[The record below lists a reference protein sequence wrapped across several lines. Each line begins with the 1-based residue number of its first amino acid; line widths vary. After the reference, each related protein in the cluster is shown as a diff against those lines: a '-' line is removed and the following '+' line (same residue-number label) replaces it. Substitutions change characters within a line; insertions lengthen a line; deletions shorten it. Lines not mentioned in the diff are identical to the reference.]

1 MENRY
6 FLKECKLVPTE
17 GSSLKQEFEIS
28 AGNPLISYYES
39 IKSPA
44 ISLTLTFLDVD
55 QLVSREGITGG
66 EYLSLKVKKEGH
78 DDFELKA
85 DKHFLMLNSVKDVS
99 TSSSKQ
105 VATLEFVSVETIVN
119 ETARVNKK
127 YTGNISD
134 TVMQLLIGDKRGI
147 GTSKKLFG
155 PVDEKLGE
163 TDVEKDRATN
173 SYSFVGNL
181 KRPFDTIQWLCPKA
195 ASTDDEC
202 GFLFYETLD
211 GYYFKSIKTLLEGE
225 PIVYEKP
232 EKTPTPAGIGDFKI
246 IENNLDTSN
255 DVGMNCRMGMYSN
268 KTIYINIDNATE
280 KIVDYRISG
289 MNLKK
294 PPKLPNKLEDFPTR
308 LMLRVLDKGAL
319 QKGSKKEEIQKENE
333 LAIYQSK
340 SYARANLIFSQSMG
354 ISIPFNPELRAG
366 QMLDLKF
373 PLRKGDDQATTTYG
387 SESDDDVSGKYLISE
402 LKHIIGGNRANT
414 ELTLIRDM
422 FTA

>member
-78 DDFELKA
+78 DDFEIKA

-105 VATLEFVSVETIVN
+105 VATLEFVSVEAIIN

-127 YTGNISD
+127 YTGNVTQ
-134 TVMQLLIGDKRGI
+134 TVKELLKGSRGI
-147 GTSKKLFG
+147 ETKKNL
-155 PVDEKLGE
+155 DS
-163 TDVEKDRATN
+163 DRASN

-181 KRPFDTIQWLCPKA
+181 KRPFDTIQWLCSKTQ
-195 ASTDDEC
+195 SSKDGY
-202 GFLFYETLD
+202 GFLFFETAD
-211 GYYFKSIKTLLEGE
+211 GYVFKSIEKLLKQKPIEYKKSELPDQNSE
-225 PIVYEKP
+225 PN
-232 EKTPTPAGIGDFKI
+232 DFRI
-246 IENNLDTSN
+246 IENNLDQTN
-255 DVGMNCRMGMYSN
+255 DIGINCRMGMYAN
-268 KTIYINIDNATE
+268 KTIYINVDNATY
-280 KIVDYRISG
+280 KTVDFRIEDLK
-289 MNLKK
+289 LKK
-294 PPKLPNKLEDFPTR
+294 SPKLPNKLERVPTR

-319 QKGSKKEEIQKENE
+319 QKGSKRKEIQKENE

-340 SYARANLIFSQSMG
+340 SYARANLIFSQSMS
-354 ISIPFNPELRAG
+354 IVIPFNPDLRAG

-373 PLRKGDDQATTTYG
+373 PLRKGSDQETTTYG
-387 SESDDDVSGKYLISE
+387 KDSDDDVSGKYLISE
-402 LKHIIGGNRANT
+402 LKHTLGNNEGT
-414 ELTLIRDM
+414 TQLKLIRDV

>member
-78 DDFELKA
+78 DDFEIKSN
-85 DKHFLMLNSVKDVS
+85 KHFLMLNSVKNVS

-105 VATLEFVSVETIVN
+105 LATLEFVSVEAIIN

-127 YTGNISD
+127 YTGNVTQ
-134 TVMQLLIGDKRGI
+134 TVKELLKGRRGI
-147 GTSKKLFG
+147 ETKKNL
-155 PVDEKLGE
+155 DS
-163 TDVEKDRATN
+163 DRASN

-181 KRPFDTIQWLCPKA
+181 KRPFDTIQWLCSKTQ
-195 ASTDDEC
+195 SSKDGY
-202 GFLFYETLD
+202 GFLFFETAD
-211 GYYFKSIKTLLEGE
+211 GYVFKSIEKLLKQKPIEYKKSELPDQNSE
-225 PIVYEKP
+225 PN
-232 EKTPTPAGIGDFKI
+232 DFRI
-246 IENNLDTSN
+246 IENNLDQTN
-255 DVGMNCRMGMYSN
+255 DIGINCRMGMYAN
-268 KTIYINIDNATE
+268 KTIYINVDNATY
-280 KIVDYRISG
+280 KTVDFRIEDLK
-289 MNLKK
+289 LKK
-294 PPKLPNKLEDFPTR
+294 SPKLPNKLERVPTR

-319 QKGSKKEEIQKENE
+319 QKGSKRKEIQKENE

-340 SYARANLIFSQSMG
+340 SYARANLIFSQSMS
-354 ISIPFNPELRAG
+354 IVIPFNPDLRAG

-373 PLRKGDDQATTTYG
+373 PLRKGSDQETTTYG
-387 SESDDDVSGKYLISE
+387 KDSDDDVSGKYLISE
-402 LKHIIGGNRANT
+402 LKHTLGNNEGT
-414 ELTLIRDM
+414 TQLKLIRDV

>member
-78 DDFELKA
+78 DDFEIKA

-105 VATLEFVSVETIVN
+105 VATLEFVSVEAIIN

-127 YTGNISD
+127 YTGNVTQ
-134 TVMQLLIGDKRGI
+134 TVKELLKGRRGI
-147 GTSKKLFG
+147 ETKKNL
-155 PVDEKLGE
+155 DS
-163 TDVEKDRATN
+163 DRASN

-181 KRPFDTIQWLCPKA
+181 KRPFDTIQWLCSKTQ
-195 ASTDDEC
+195 SSKDGY
-202 GFLFYETLD
+202 GFLFFETAD
-211 GYYFKSIKTLLEGE
+211 GYVFKSIEKLLKQKPIEYKKSELPDQNSE
-225 PIVYEKP
+225 PN
-232 EKTPTPAGIGDFKI
+232 DFRI
-246 IENNLDTSN
+246 IENNLDQTN
-255 DVGMNCRMGMYSN
+255 DIGINCRMGMYAN
-268 KTIYINIDNATE
+268 KTIYINVDNATY
-280 KIVDYRISG
+280 KTVDFRVEDLK
-289 MNLKK
+289 LKK
-294 PPKLPNKLEDFPTR
+294 SPKLPNKLERVPTR

-319 QKGSKKEEIQKENE
+319 QKGSKRKEIQKENE

-340 SYARANLIFSQSMG
+340 SYARANLIFSQSMS
-354 ISIPFNPELRAG
+354 IVIPFNPDLRAG

-373 PLRKGDDQATTTYG
+373 PLRKGSDQETTTYG
-387 SESDDDVSGKYLISE
+387 KDSDDDVSGKYLISE
-402 LKHIIGGNRANT
+402 LKHTLGNNEGT
-414 ELTLIRDM
+414 TQLKLIRDV

>member
-78 DDFELKA
+78 DDFEIKA
-85 DKHFLMLNSVKDVS
+85 DKHSLMLNSVKNVS

-105 VATLEFVSVETIVN
+105 VATLEFVSVEAIIN

-127 YTGNISD
+127 YTGNVTQ
-134 TVMQLLIGDKRGI
+134 TVKELLLGKRGI
-147 GTSKKLFG
+147 ETKKNL
-155 PVDEKLGE
+155 DS
-163 TDVEKDRATN
+163 DRASN

-181 KRPFDTIQWLCPKA
+181 KRPFDTIQWLCSKTQ
-195 ASTDDEC
+195 SSKDGY
-202 GFLFYETLD
+202 GFLFFETAD
-211 GYYFKSIKTLLEGE
+211 GYVFKSIEKLLKQRPIEYKKSELPDENSE
-225 PIVYEKP
+225 PD
-232 EKTPTPAGIGDFKI
+232 DFRI
-246 IENNLDTSN
+246 IENNLDQTN
-255 DVGMNCRMGMYSN
+255 DIGINCRMGMYAN
-268 KTIYINIDNATE
+268 KTIYINIDNATL
-280 KIVDYRISG
+280 KTVDFRIEDLK
-289 MNLKK
+289 LKK
-294 PPKLPNKLEDFPTR
+294 SPKLPNKLERIPTR
-308 LMLRVLDKGAL
+308 LMLRVLDKCAL
-319 QKGSKKEEIQKENE
+319 QKGSKRKEIQKENE

-340 SYARANLIFSQSMG
+340 SYARANLIFSQSMS
-354 ISIPFNPELRAG
+354 IVIPFNPDLRAG

-373 PLRKGDDQATTTYG
+373 PLRKGSDQETTTYG
-387 SESDDDVSGKYLISE
+387 KDSDDDVSGKYLISE
-402 LKHIIGGNRANT
+402 LKHTLGNNEGT
-414 ELTLIRDM
+414 TQLKLIRDV

>member
-28 AGNPLISYYES
+28 AGNPLLSYYES

-78 DDFELKA
+78 DDFEIKA

-105 VATLEFVSVETIVN
+105 VATLEFVSVEAIIN

-127 YTGNISD
+127 YTGNVTQ
-134 TVMQLLIGDKRGI
+134 TVKELLKGRRGI
-147 GTSKKLFG
+147 ETKKNL
-155 PVDEKLGE
+155 DS
-163 TDVEKDRATN
+163 DRASN

-181 KRPFDTIQWLCPKA
+181 KRPFDTIQWLCSKTQ
-195 ASTDDEC
+195 SSKDGY
-202 GFLFYETLD
+202 GFLFFETAD
-211 GYYFKSIKTLLEGE
+211 GYIFKSIEKLLKQKPIEYKKSELPDQNSE
-225 PIVYEKP
+225 PN
-232 EKTPTPAGIGDFKI
+232 DFRI
-246 IENNLDTSN
+246 IENNLDQTN
-255 DVGMNCRMGMYSN
+255 DIGINCRMGMYAN
-268 KTIYINIDNATE
+268 KTIYINVDNATY
-280 KIVDYRISG
+280 KTVDFRVEDLK
-289 MNLKK
+289 LKK
-294 PPKLPNKLEDFPTR
+294 SPKLPNKLERVPTR

-319 QKGSKKEEIQKENE
+319 QKGSKRKEIQKENE

-340 SYARANLIFSQSMG
+340 SYARANLIFSQSMS
-354 ISIPFNPELRAG
+354 IVIPFNPDLRAG

-373 PLRKGDDQATTTYG
+373 PLRKGSDQETTTYG
-387 SESDDDVSGKYLISE
+387 KDSDDDVSGKYLISE
-402 LKHIIGGNRANT
+402 LKHTLGNNEGT
-414 ELTLIRDM
+414 TQLKLIRDV

>member
-78 DDFELKA
+78 DDFEIKA

-105 VATLEFVSVETIVN
+105 VATLEFVSVEAIIN

-127 YTGNISD
+127 YTGNVTQ
-134 TVMQLLIGDKRGI
+134 TVKELLKGRRGI
-147 GTSKKLFG
+147 ETKKNL
-155 PVDEKLGE
+155 DS
-163 TDVEKDRATN
+163 DRASN

-181 KRPFDTIQWLCPKA
+181 KRPFDTIQWLCPKTQ
-195 ASTDDEC
+195 SSKESF
-202 GFLFYETLD
+202 GFLFFETLD
-211 GYYFKSIKTLLEGE
+211 GYKFKSIKKLLDQ
-225 PIVYEKP
+225 KP
-232 EKTPTPAGIGDFKI
+232 AYTYTQTDKP
-246 IENNLDTSN
+246 N
-255 DVGMNCRMGMYSN
+255 DDKADGLVILQNRLNQTNDIGMNLRMGMYAN
-268 KTIYINIDNATE
+268 KTIYIDIENQT
-280 KIVDYRISG
+280 KQIVDFKISD
-289 MNLKK
+289 LKPKK
-294 PPKLPNKLEDFPTR
+294 PLKLLNGIENNPTR
-308 LMLRVLDKGAL
+308 LMLRVNDLGSQ
-319 QKGSKKEEIQKENE
+319 QKGSKKKDVEKLNE
-333 LAIYQSK
+333 LAVYQNK
-340 SYARANLIFSQSMG
+340 SYIRNNLLFSQSLS
-354 ISIPFNPELRAG
+354 ISIPLNPELRAG
-366 QMLDLKF
+366 QVLNLKF
-373 PLRKGDDQATTTYG
+373 PLKKGDGEKETDSYG
-387 SESDDDVSGKYLISE
+387 SDKTNDPSGKYLISE
-402 LKHIIGGNRANT
+402 LRHLIGGGKGET
-414 ELTLIRDM
+414 QLTLIRDT

>member
-78 DDFELKA
+78 DDFEIKA
-85 DKHFLMLNSVKDVS
+85 DKHFLMLNSVKNVS

-105 VATLEFVSVETIVN
+105 LATLEFVSVEAIIN

-127 YTGNISD
+127 YTGNVTQ
-134 TVMQLLIGDKRGI
+134 TVKELLKGRRGI
-147 GTSKKLFG
+147 ETKKNL
-155 PVDEKLGE
+155 DS
-163 TDVEKDRATN
+163 DRASN

-181 KRPFDTIQWLCPKA
+181 KRPFDTIQWLCSKTQ
-195 ASTDDEC
+195 SSKDGY
-202 GFLFYETLD
+202 GFLFFETAD
-211 GYYFKSIKTLLEGE
+211 GYVFKSIEKLLKQKPIEYKKSELPDQNSE
-225 PIVYEKP
+225 PN
-232 EKTPTPAGIGDFKI
+232 DFRI
-246 IENNLDTSN
+246 IENNLDQTN
-255 DVGMNCRMGMYSN
+255 DIGINCRMGMYAN
-268 KTIYINIDNATE
+268 KTIYINVDNATY
-280 KIVDYRISG
+280 KTVDFRVEDLK
-289 MNLKK
+289 LKK
-294 PPKLPNKLEDFPTR
+294 SPKLPNKLERVPTR

-319 QKGSKKEEIQKENE
+319 QKGSKRKEIQKENE

-340 SYARANLIFSQSMG
+340 SYARANLIFSQSMS
-354 ISIPFNPELRAG
+354 IVIPFNPDLRAG

-373 PLRKGDDQATTTYG
+373 PLRKGSDQETTTYG
-387 SESDDDVSGKYLISE
+387 KDSDDDVSGKYLISE
-402 LKHIIGGNRANT
+402 LKHTLGNNEGT
-414 ELTLIRDM
+414 TQLKLIRDV

>member
-17 GSSLKQEFEIS
+17 GSSLKKEFEIS

-78 DDFELKA
+78 DDFEIKSN
-85 DKHFLMLNSVKDVS
+85 KHFLMLNSVKNVS

-105 VATLEFVSVETIVN
+105 LATLEFVSVEAIIN

-127 YTGNISD
+127 YTGNVTQ
-134 TVMQLLIGDKRGI
+134 TVKELLKGRRGI
-147 GTSKKLFG
+147 ETKKKL
-155 PVDEKLGE
+155 DS
-163 TDVEKDRATN
+163 DRASN

-181 KRPFDTIQWLCPKA
+181 KRPFDTIQWLCSKTQ
-195 ASTDDEC
+195 SSKDGY
-202 GFLFYETLD
+202 GFLFFETAD
-211 GYYFKSIKTLLEGE
+211 GYVFKSIEKLLKQRPIEYKKSELPDQNSE
-225 PIVYEKP
+225 PD
-232 EKTPTPAGIGDFKI
+232 DFRI
-246 IENNLDTSN
+246 IENNLDQTN
-255 DVGMNCRMGMYSN
+255 DIGINCRMGMYAN
-268 KTIYINIDNATE
+268 KTIYINVDNATY
-280 KIVDYRISG
+280 KTVDFRIEDLK
-289 MNLKK
+289 LKK
-294 PPKLPNKLEDFPTR
+294 SPKLPNKLERVPTR

-319 QKGSKKEEIQKENE
+319 QKGSKRKEIQKENE

-340 SYARANLIFSQSMG
+340 SYARNNLIFSQSMS
-354 ISIPFNPELRAG
+354 IVIPFNPDLRAG
-366 QMLDLKF
+366 KMLDLKF
-373 PLRKGDDQATTTYG
+373 PLRKGSDQETTTYG
-387 SESDDDVSGKYLISE
+387 KDSDDDVSGKYLISE
-402 LKHIIGGNRANT
+402 LKHTLGNNEGT
-414 ELTLIRDM
+414 TQLKLIRDV